1 MNRTIYIL
9 LFSSLISFSS
19 LHAQWISIE
28 GAIRT
33 NSGKNLETVEDF
45 AVTNLTGLVQE
56 MDTIYIRRQLS
67 GEILNQQKITT
78 TINGS
83 VAAHLHIPIIPKWTG
98 KIGLGISQTSFLY
111 RDVLQLRN
119 FNEVVDTIDT
129 YSPDNDD
136 IVVIVDVNGGTMS
149 EGSLPGE
156 TSGNSTP
163 SGMTCDTVLQQNNS
177 FRSSFIPTRNFLIG
191 LTVPIS
197 VSYELIPGKFTLNT
211 GAQLNFTFDKGQS
224 YSRQNLDIHHTSTE
238 DFTVCDNFN
247 VIVRDDNPDI
257 ITNFSVTAFV
267 DVEAKITNRLG
278 IFARLTTSTNSIT
291 RPEYGSDDRNL
302 AIPYNY
308 RPVSFSLGAKMD
320 LFFNKNPE
328 KRRTNYLIK
337 KNQIQTHI

>member
-1 MNRTIYIL
+1 MNRALSIL

-28 GAIRT
+28 GTIRT

-83 VAAHLHIPIIPKWTG
+83 VAAHLHMPIIPKWTG

-119 FNEVVDTIDT
+119 FNEVVDTIDN

-136 IVVIVDVNGGTMS
+136 IVVIVDMNGGSMS
-149 EGSLPGE
+149 GGSLPGE
-156 TSGNSTP
+156 PSGNTTP
-163 SGMTCDTVLQQNNS
+163 SGMTCDTVLLQNNS
-177 FRSSFIPTRNFLIG
+177 SRDRFIPTNNYLFGLI
-191 LTVPIS
+191 VPMA
-197 VSYELIPGKFTLNT
+197 VSYELIPGKLTLNT
-211 GAQLNFTFDKGQS
+211 GAQLSFTISKKQT
-224 YSRQNLDIHHTSTE
+224 YARYNLDIHQSSTE
-238 DFTVCDNFN
+238 DFTVCDNFFVN
-247 VIVRDDNPDI
+247 ISDDSPDI
-257 ITNFSVTAFV
+257 ITNFSLTAFV
-267 DVEAKITNRLG
+267 DIEASITEELG
-278 IFARLTTSTNSIT
+278 IFARLSTSANSIT
-291 RPEYGSDDRNL
+291 RPEFGPDDRNL

-308 RPVSFSLGAKMD
+308 KPVSFSLGAKLD
-320 LFFNKNPE
+320 LFFSKNPE
-328 KRRTNYLIK
+328 KQRSNYLIK
-337 KNQIQTHI
+337 TNQNLTHF